1 MPQTFQPN
9 WSSIMSSRRTI
20 PVLFASLLALAVSTP
35 ALAQGKT
42 LRIGMTA
49 GDIPKTHGQPDQA
62 FEGNRLT
69 GLTMYDG
76 LTAWDYKTGTKIMP
90 VLATEWAV
98 NPEEKT
104 KWVFKLRSDVTF
116 KDGTPFNADAVV
128 WNVQKVLDK
137 TAPHFDQSQVGWT
150 VPRMPTLRS
159 ARKIDDTTVEFT
171 TSEPDSFLP
180 LNLANLFMASPAH
193 WRAKLAA
200 VPAEVTDP
208 AQRAA
213 KAWEEFA
220 KDPSGTGA
228 FHLARFVSRERL
240 ELVRNDKY
248 WDKSRLPKIERIV
261 MVPLPDV
268 SSRTAALLAGQVDYI
283 EAPAPD
289 AVPSIRARGFNIATS
304 RSAHVWPWQPSL
316 LPDSPWQDK
325 RVRQAANLCVDRNDL
340 VALNGGIAEPALGMM
355 RPGHPWFGKPNFK
368 LRFDAEE
375 GRRLMKEAGY
385 SDSKPAT
392 VKLITAMSGSAMMQP
407 LPMNELIQEAFRKC
421 YIDVKIEVLE
431 WGTLFTNWREGPK
444 AASAR
449 GANTINV
456 SIATIDPFFALARF
470 ADSRMA
476 PPVSNNWGFINDPEL
491 ERLAATART
500 TFDADARDLALS
512 KVHERL
518 VDEAMF
524 VFFLHEVAPRALS
537 PRISGFSAPNG
548 YYIDWAALDIKPAE

>member
-1 MPQTFQPN
+1 MN
-9 WSSIMSSRRTI
+9 SRRTI
-20 PVLFASLLALAVSTP
+20 SVLAAVTFALVTSTS
-35 ALAQGKT
+35 AFAQSKT

-49 GDIPKTHGQPDQA
+49 SDIPKTHGQPDQA

-69 GLTMYDG
+69 GLTMYDA

-98 NPEEKT
+98 NPDDKT
-104 KWVFKLRSDVTF
+104 KWTFNLRSGVTF
-116 KDGTPFNADAVV
+116 KDGSPFDADAVV

-137 TAPHFDQSQVGWT
+137 TAPNFDQSQVGWT

-159 ARKIDDTTVEFT
+159 ARKIDDMTVEFT

-193 WRAKLAA
+193 WRTKLAA

-208 AQRAA
+208 AQRSA

-220 KDPSGTGA
+220 KDPSGTGS
-228 FHLARFVSRERL
+228 FTLARFVPRERL

-248 WDKSRLPKIERIV
+248 WDKSRVPKIDRIV
-261 MVPLPDV
+261 MIPLPDV
-268 SSRTAALLAGQVDYI
+268 NARTAALLASQVDFV

-289 AVPSIRARGFNIATS
+289 AVASIRARGFNIATS
-304 RSAHVWPWQPSL
+304 QSAHVWPWQPSL
-316 LPDSPWQDK
+316 LPGSPWQDK
-325 RVRQAANLCVDRNDL
+325 RVRQAANLCIDRNDL

-355 RPGHPWFGKPNFK
+355 RSGHPWFGKPTFK
-368 LRFDAEE
+368 LRYDPDE

-385 SDSKPAT
+385 SDGKLAS
-392 VKLITAMSGSAMMQP
+392 VKVITAIAGSAMMQP
-407 LPMNELIQEAFRKC
+407 MPMNELIQEAFRKC
-421 YIDVKIEVLE
+421 YIDVKLEVLE
-431 WGTLFTNWREGPK
+431 WGTLFTNWREGPT

-449 GANTINV
+449 GANTTNV

-476 PPVSNNWGFINDPEL
+476 PPVSNNWGSINDPEL
-491 ERLAATART
+491 DRLSRAART
-500 TFDADARDLALS
+500 TFEPEARDLALS

-524 VFFLHEVAPRALS
+524 IFFVHENAPRALS
-537 PRISGFSAPNG
+537 PRITGFSAPNG
-548 YYIDWAALDIKPAE
+548 YYIDWAALDMKPE

>member
-1 MPQTFQPN
+1 
-9 WSSIMSSRRTI
+9 
-20 PVLFASLLALAVSTP
+20 
-35 ALAQGKT
+35 
-42 LRIGMTA
+42 MTA
-49 GDIPKTHGQPDQA
+49 SDIPKTHGQPDQA

-69 GLTMYDG
+69 GLTMYDA
-76 LTAWDYKTGTKIMP
+76 LTAWDYKTGTRIMP

-98 NPEEKT
+98 SADDKT
-104 KWVFKLRSDVTF
+104 KWMFKLRSGVTF
-116 KDGTPFNADAVV
+116 KDGSPFNADAVV

-137 TAPHFDQSQVGWT
+137 AAPQFDPSQVGWT

-159 ARKIDDTTVEFT
+159 ARKIDDMTVEFT

-180 LNLANLFMASPAH
+180 LNLVNLFMASPVH

-220 KDPSGTGA
+220 KDPSGTGS
-228 FHLARFVSRERL
+228 FTLSRFVPRERL
-240 ELVRNDKY
+240 ELVRNDNY
-248 WDKSRLPKIERIV
+248 WDKSRLPKIDRIV
-261 MVPLPDV
+261 LIPLPDV
-268 SSRTAALLAGQVDYI
+268 NSRTAALLAGQVDFV

-289 AVPSIRARGFNIATS
+289 AVASIRARGFTIATS
-304 RSAHVWPWQPSL
+304 QSAHVWPWQPSL
-316 LPDSPWQDK
+316 LPGTPWQDK

-340 VALNGGIAEPALGMM
+340 VELNGGIAEPAVGMV
-355 RPGHPWFGKPNFK
+355 RPNHPWFGKPTFK
-368 LRFDAEE
+368 LRFDANE

-385 SDSKPAT
+385 SDNKLAT
-392 VKLITAMSGSAMMQP
+392 VKVITAIAGSGMMQP
-407 LPMNELIQEAFRKC
+407 LPMNELIQEALRKC
-421 YIDVKIEVLE
+421 YFDVKIEVLE
-431 WGTLFTNWREGPK
+431 WGTLFTNWREGPQ

-449 GANTINV
+449 GANTTNV

-476 PPVSNNWGFINDPEL
+476 PPLSNNWGFINDPEL
-491 ERLAATART
+491 DRLTAVART
-500 TFDADARDLALS
+500 TFDPDARDLALS

-524 VFFLHEVAPRALS
+524 MFFVHEVAPRALS
-537 PRISGFSAPNG
+537 PRITGFSAPNG
-548 YYIDWAALDIKPAE
+548 YYIDWSALDMKPAQ

>member
-1 MPQTFQPN
+1 M
-9 WSSIMSSRRTI
+9 IGRRTI
-20 PVLFASLLALAVSTP
+20 SVLAAVTFALGLSTS
-35 ALAQGKT
+35 AFAQNKV

-49 GDIPKTHGQPDQA
+49 SDIPKTHGQPDQA

-69 GLTMYDG
+69 GLTMYDA
-76 LTAWDYKTGTKIMP
+76 LTAWDYKTGTRIMP

-98 NPEEKT
+98 SADDKT
-104 KWVFKLRSDVTF
+104 KWVFKLRSGVTF
-116 KDGTPFNADAVV
+116 KDGSPFNADAVV

-137 TAPHFDQSQVGWT
+137 TAPQFDPSQVGWT

-159 ARKIDDTTVEFT
+159 ARKIDDMTVEFT

-180 LNLANLFMASPAH
+180 LNLVNLFMASPAH

-200 VPAEVTDP
+200 VPADVTDP
-208 AQRAA
+208 AQRGA

-228 FHLARFVSRERL
+228 FTLARFVPRERL
-240 ELVRNDKY
+240 ELVRNDNY
-248 WDKSRLPKIERIV
+248 WDKSRVPKIDRIV
-261 MVPLPDV
+261 MIPLPDV
-268 SSRTAALLAGQVDYI
+268 NSRTAALLAGQVDFV

-289 AVPSIRARGFNIATS
+289 AVASIRARGFTIATS
-304 RSAHVWPWQPSL
+304 QSAHVWPWQPSL
-316 LPDSPWQDK
+316 LPGSPWQDK

-340 VALNGGIAEPALGMM
+340 VELNGGIAEPAVGMV
-355 RPGHPWFGKPNFK
+355 RANHPWFGKPTFK
-368 LRFDAEE
+368 LRFDGDE

-385 SDSKPAT
+385 SDSKLAT
-392 VKLITAMSGSAMMQP
+392 VKVITAIAGSGMMQP
-407 LPMNELIQEAFRKC
+407 LPMNELIQEALRKC
-421 YIDVKIEVLE
+421 YFDVKIEVLE
-431 WGTLFTNWREGPK
+431 WGTLFTNWREGPQ

-449 GANTINV
+449 GANTTNV

-476 PPVSNNWGFINDPEL
+476 PPLSNNWGFINDPEL
-491 ERLAATART
+491 DKLTATART
-500 TFDADARDLALS
+500 TFDPDARDLALS

-537 PRISGFSAPNG
+537 PRITGFSAPNG
-548 YYIDWAALDIKPAE
+548 YYIDWSALDMKPAQ